1 MSVSGFFIALLVVN
15 VALIVFLLIVVCL
28 SEGRFSGTGTTF
40 GAVIFL
46 AVGLLGLWKVK
57 LALLHHT
64 VVQATTGYTGTVW
77 MEPWQALVAYSLILA
92 MGLVLLRSAIRR
104 RRS

>member
-1 MSVSGFFIALLVVN
+1 MSASGFFVALLIVSDGI
-15 VALIVFLLIVVCL
+15 IVFLLLVVCL
-28 SEGRFSGTGTTF
+28 SEGRFGGSGTTF

-46 AVGLLGLWKVK
+46 AVGLLGLWKVR

-64 VVQATTGYTGTVW
+64 VVYATTGYTGTVW
-77 MEPWQALVAYSLILA
+77 MEPWQALVAYSLVLA
-92 MGLVLLRSAIRR
+92 MGLLLLRSAIRR